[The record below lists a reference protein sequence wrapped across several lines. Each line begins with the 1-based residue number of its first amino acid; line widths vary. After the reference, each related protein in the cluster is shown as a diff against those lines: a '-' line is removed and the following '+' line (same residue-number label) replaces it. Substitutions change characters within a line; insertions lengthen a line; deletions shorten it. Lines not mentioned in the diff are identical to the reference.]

1 MGRGIAYRISNKIL
15 PGLWVMASNL
25 RADDSLRT
33 IDDTQ
38 YILPKSKLML
48 ILYAKTW
55 ITKVELED
63 QNPNMKESARDR
75 HWKSKVFRKKPW
87 KASFLKI
94 IVCSKVFF
102 KFPLNSEKQYVL
114 CAQFGWAQLASPTD
128 TMCQHCRRKSSTRKA
143 VFDNTKMTRGQ
154 NLKQS
159 FRAGTE
165 CGITYGQHPLKKQKK
180 CPIRGSGGLTPARL
194 FWSFFLPR
202 NNPWK
207 GVYFD

>member
-1 MGRGIAYRISNKIL
+1 MDNQSRTRRSKPEHAVISKR
-15 PGLWVMASNL
+15 S
-25 RADDSLRT
+25 S
-33 IDDTQ
+33 
-38 YILPKSKLML
+38 
-48 ILYAKTW
+48 
-55 ITKVELED
+55 
-63 QNPNMKESARDR
+63 
-75 HWKSKVFRKKPW
+75 
-87 KASFLKI
+87 LKI
-94 IVCSKVFF
+94 KSFQKGTLKGFNFENYCLLKVFF
-102 KFPLNSEKQYVL
+102 KFPPNSEKQYVL

-194 FWSFFLPR
+194 F
-202 NNPWK
+202 
-207 GVYFD
+207 